1 MEVLQ
6 TSNYYIFVKNE
17 KTLWWNRSTSEFSIK
32 AGEYHM
38 IVVVFFLL
46 IEFFSFFHQMG
57 GFLFRPFIFLK
68 TNCAL
73 NESHQIIC

>member
-32 AGEYHM
+32 AGKTY
-38 IVVVFFLL
+38 IFFKTFNEL
-46 IEFFSFFHQMG
+46 ITSMSFSLMG
-57 GFLFRPFIFLK
+57 VAIK
-68 TNCAL
+68 K
-73 NESHQIIC
+73 

>member
-32 AGEYHM
+32 AGKDIHM
-38 IVVVFFLL
+38 IH
-46 IEFFSFFHQMG
+46 S
-57 GFLFRPFIFLK
+57 FLK
-68 TNCAL
+68 EISIDMKSGRIFSL
-73 NESHQIIC
+73 NDISKIHD

>member
-32 AGEYHM
+32 AGKYW
-38 IVVVFFLL
+38 I
-46 IEFFSFFHQMG
+46 FFSSFVESSSFDM
-57 GFLFRPFIFLK
+57 
-68 TNCAL
+68 TNGR
-73 NESHQIIC
+73 NKYGTKINK

>member
-32 AGEYHM
+32 AGKSYDACIFFFKELPIDM
-38 IVVVFFLL
+38 ISGRILS
-46 IEFFSFFHQMG
+46 I
-57 GFLFRPFIFLK
+57 K
-68 TNCAL
+68 
-73 NESHQIIC
+73 